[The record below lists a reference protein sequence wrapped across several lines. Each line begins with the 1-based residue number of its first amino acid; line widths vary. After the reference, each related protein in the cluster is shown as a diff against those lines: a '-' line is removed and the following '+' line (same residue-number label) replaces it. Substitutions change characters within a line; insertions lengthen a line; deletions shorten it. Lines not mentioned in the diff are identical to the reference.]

1 MSVHRGT
8 IALIAIAY
16 VASGCAGSGGGSLSG
31 VDATANGTSAVRGS
45 VVARRETT
53 PVSVSGGTA
62 PMRARARAILQGM
75 GRVAVTSVRFGRAPS
90 SYHHQFRR
98 VRGADWVFVT
108 IRAPALSRTTTAGEQ
123 DRQDWLMWQADV
135 FERAY
140 LSAVP
145 PGGRPL
151 RGTSENVLSHGVT
164 TSLSSGTTA
173 EGQVFAPQPRARQLV
188 SRIRHAAGAAGF
200 GVTSLT
206 ITRPD
211 RLAVTARFT
220 VSTRREFARRFNAFF
235 PALNTLGEGLDG
247 FAWQLRDRCG
257 NLVAQSASGWFVNP
271 RWECPEPGIIG
282 LPPSKAE
289 CRRLGTHYPAC

>member
-1 MSVHRGT
+1 
-8 IALIAIAY
+8 
-16 VASGCAGSGGGSLSG
+16 
-31 VDATANGTSAVRGS
+31 
-45 VVARRETT
+45 
-53 PVSVSGGTA
+53 
-62 PMRARARAILQGM
+62 MRARARRILGGM
-75 GRVAVTSVRFGRAPS
+75 GSVAVASVRFGRAPS
-90 SYHHQFRR
+90 SYHHQLRR
-98 VRGADWVFVT
+98 VQGADWVFVT
-108 IRAPALSRTTTAGEQ
+108 VRAPVPTRTTSAATE
-123 DRQDWLMWQADV
+123 DRTDWLMWQADV

-151 RGTSENVLSHGVT
+151 RGTSQNVLSHGVT

-173 EGQVFAPQPRARQLV
+173 EGQVFAPQPPTRQLV

-200 GVTSLT
+200 DVTSLM

-220 VSTRREFARRFNAFF
+220 VSTRRGFTRRFNAFF
-235 PALNTLGEGLDG
+235 PALNTVGEGLDG

-289 CRRLGTHYPAC
+289 CRRLSAHYPAC